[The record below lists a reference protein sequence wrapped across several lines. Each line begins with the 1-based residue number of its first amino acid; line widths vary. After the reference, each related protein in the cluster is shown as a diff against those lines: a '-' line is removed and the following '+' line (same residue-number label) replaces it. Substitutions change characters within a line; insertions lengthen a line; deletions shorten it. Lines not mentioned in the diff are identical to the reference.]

1 MTRQEIEAAFHAADP
16 DDYLAFSVTEGPP
29 LCNSQ
34 NLSRIVLLLRE
45 IACQLADLNAANT
58 PKPEPKHVYDPETE
72 TYR

>member
-16 DDYLAFSVTEGPP
+16 DHYLAFSVTEGPP

-45 IACQLADLNAANT
+45 IACQLADLNNKGNQL
-58 PKPEPKHVYDPETE
+58 PPQRKKP
-72 TYR
+72 